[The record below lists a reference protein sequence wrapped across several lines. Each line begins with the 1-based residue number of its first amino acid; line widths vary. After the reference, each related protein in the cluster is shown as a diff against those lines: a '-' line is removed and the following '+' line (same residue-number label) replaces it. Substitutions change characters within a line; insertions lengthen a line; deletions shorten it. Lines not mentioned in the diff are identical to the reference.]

1 MHGPRNSTGTR
12 ESRESQLPAFLRF
25 ATDPGSE
32 QWRVFR
38 FERDIVLIVKGILL
52 VILFYY
58 LFLTNWME
66 DPPIAHQEIFLETA
80 RRMAQRVVQYSFLL
94 YTAINIALAFVMLG
108 SRELTPRVTRLLV
121 AAIAF
126 LDAAFLAGMV
136 LVTGGVESSLF
147 WVFPLL
153 IARNALVLSPTT
165 RQILLNLLT
174 CGACAA
180 ATIGAAYIQ
189 QAEDT
194 SYATIRLMPF
204 ASLSE
209 LPDSGI
215 GLVLIGQNR
224 TNHTLHFRVFD
235 REARALIDASEAGFP
250 DKQRQVAILKNLL
263 EPLWEEPTLTA
274 DQQDAILDAVAL
286 ITGQTQAAGPPAL
299 DLGLGFWLRMGLLIM
314 VMLWLWGIRTL
325 LERELRREEEQ
336 TEMTFR
342 RGQMDATARL
352 AAEIAHKLK
361 NPLAII
367 NNASYT
373 LQRTVKEGKGT
384 ITQQIQI
391 IREEVDRSDRLITE
405 LMGFAQLA
413 EGRVERVD
421 VKEEIERAIQQV
433 FPPALKFQVRIHRD
447 YGAGVPPLT
456 LQRQHLTEALVNL
469 LHNAREV
476 MGGRGNIWIS
486 TRATADQLV
495 RINVTDDGPGI
506 PPENLNRIFEP
517 YFTTRDKGSGLGL
530 AIVTH
535 NVGIYG
541 GNVSVES
548 EVGRGS
554 SFTLE
559 FPFKSMMRLRK

>member
-1 MHGPRNSTGTR
+1 MPGRLDGSRKGTATP
-12 ESRESQLPAFLRF
+12 ESRDSQLPAFLRF
-25 ATDPGSE
+25 ATDQGSE
-32 QWRVFR
+32 QWRVFC
-38 FERDIVLIVKGILL
+38 FERDIVLVVKGVLL

-66 DPPIAHQEIFLETA
+66 DPPIAHQEVFRETA
-80 RRMAQRVVQYSFLL
+80 RRMAQRVVQYSFLF
-94 YTAINIALAFVMLG
+94 YTAINVALAFVMLG
-108 SRELTPRVTRLLV
+108 SRELTARVTRLLV
-121 AAIAF
+121 AGIAV
-126 LDAAFLAGMV
+126 LDAAFLAGMM
-136 LVTGGVESSLF
+136 LVTGGIESSLF
-147 WVFPLL
+147 WGFPLL
-153 IARNALVLSPTT
+153 IARNALVVSPPR
-165 RQILLNLLT
+165 RQILINLVA
-174 CGACAA
+174 CGACA
-180 ATIGAAYIQ
+180 GAAVGAAFIR
-189 QAEDT
+189 QAEDI
-194 SYATIRLMPF
+194 SYAVT
-204 ASLSE
+204 E
-209 LPDSGI
+209 LA
-215 GLVLIGQNR
+215 
-224 TNHTLHFRVFD
+224 
-235 REARALIDASEAGFP
+235 EAA
-250 DKQRQVAILKNLL
+250 V
-263 EPLWEEPTLTA
+263 PT
-274 DQQDAILDAVAL
+274 
-286 ITGQTQAAGPPAL
+286 AL
-299 DLGLGFWLRMGLLIM
+299 DIGLGFWLRMALLL
-314 VMLWLWGIRTL
+314 VLVLWFWGIRTL

-413 EGRVERVD
+413 EGRVERVE
-421 VKEEIERAIQQV
+421 VKEEVERAIRQV
-433 FPPALKFQVRIHRD
+433 FPPAVKFQVRIHRD
-447 YGAGVPPLT
+447 YGAGVPLLT
-456 LQRQHLTEALVNL
+456 LQRQHLTEAIVNL

-486 TRATADQLV
+486 TRVTADQSV
-495 RINVTDDGPGI
+495 RINITDDGPGI
-506 PPENLNRIFEP
+506 PPEHLRRIFEP

>member
-1 MHGPRNSTGTR
+1 MAQRPHGPTRQGTKP
-12 ESRESQLPAFLRF
+12 EPHDSGLPAFLRF
-25 ATDPGSE
+25 ATDQAAE
-32 QWRVFR
+32 HWRVFR
-38 FERDIVLIVKGILL
+38 FERDIILL
-52 VILFYY
+52 VKAVLLIVLFYY

-66 DPPIAHQEIFLETA
+66 EPPVASQQTFPDSPWHMAA
-80 RRMAQRVVQYSFLL
+80 RMVQYSFLF
-94 YTAINIALAFVMLG
+94 YTAINIALVFVMLG
-108 SRELTPRVTRLLV
+108 SRELAARAARLLI
-121 AAIAF
+121 AAITL
-126 LDAAFLAGMV
+126 LDAAFLAAMV
-136 LVTGGVESSLF
+136 LVTGGAESSLF

-153 IARNALVLSPTT
+153 IARNALILSPTR
-165 RQILLNLLT
+165 RQLLINLLT
-174 CGACAA
+174 CGAYAGAA
-180 ATIGAAYIQ
+180 IGAAMITR
-189 QAEDT
+189 ADPASRELVEE
-194 SYATIRLMPF
+194 SLP
-204 ASLSE
+204 ASL
-209 LPDSGI
+209 
-215 GLVLIGQNR
+215 
-224 TNHTLHFRVFD
+224 H
-235 REARALIDASEAGFP
+235 
-250 DKQRQVAILKNLL
+250 
-263 EPLWEEPTLTA
+263 
-274 DQQDAILDAVAL
+274 
-286 ITGQTQAAGPPAL
+286 
-299 DLGLGFWLRMGLLIM
+299 LGLPFWLRLLLLLV
-314 VMLWLWGIRTL
+314 VMFWLWGVRSL
-325 LERELRREEEQ
+325 LERQLRREEEQ

-413 EGRVERVD
+413 EGRVERVE

-433 FPPALKFQVRIHRD
+433 FPPAVKFQVTIHRD
-447 YGAGVPPLT
+447 YGPGVPRLT

-486 TRATADQLV
+486 TRATADQVV
-495 RINVTDDGPGI
+495 RITVTDDGPGI
-506 PPENLNRIFEP
+506 PPENLDRVFEP

-554 SFTLE
+554 SFILE

>member
-1 MHGPRNSTGTR
+1 MPRRPDGPTHHGQEPEARD
-12 ESRESQLPAFLRF
+12 SQLPAFLRF
-25 ATDPGSE
+25 ATDQASE
-32 QWRVFR
+32 HWRVFR
-38 FERDIVLIVKGILL
+38 FERDIILIVKAVLL

-66 DPPIAHQEIFLETA
+66 DPPVAHQEAFGETA
-80 RRMAQRVVQYSFLL
+80 WRMAQRVVQYSFLF

-108 SRELTPRVTRLLV
+108 SKELTARVTRALLS
-121 AAIAF
+121 AITL

-153 IARNALVLSPTT
+153 IARNALILTPSR
-165 RQILLNLLT
+165 RQLLLNLLT
-174 CGACAA
+174 CGAYAGAA
-180 ATIGAAYIQ
+180 IGAA
-189 QAEDT
+189 
-194 SYATIRLMPF
+194 LM
-204 ASLSE
+204 
-209 LPDSGI
+209 
-215 GLVLIGQNR
+215 
-224 TNHTLHFRVFD
+224 
-235 REARALIDASEAGFP
+235 ARADALSAAGSGLP
-250 DKQRQVAILKNLL
+250 
-263 EPLWEEPTLTA
+263 E
-274 DQQDAILDAVAL
+274 DAIP
-286 ITGQTQAAGPPAL
+286 AGL
-299 DLGLGFWLRMGLLIM
+299 HLGLPFWLRAALLLVIM
-314 VMLWLWGIRTL
+314 FWLWGVRTL
-325 LERELRREEEQ
+325 LERQLRREEEQ

-421 VKEEIERAIQQV
+421 VKEEIERAVQQV
-433 FPPALKFQVRIHRD
+433 FPQALKFEIRLHRD
-447 YGAGVPPLT
+447 FGPGVPPLT

-476 MGGRGNIWIS
+476 MGGRGDIWIT
-486 TRATADQLV
+486 TRATADQVV
-495 RINVTDDGPGI
+495 RITITDNGPGI
-506 PPENLNRIFEP
+506 PPENLNRVFEP

-548 EVGRGS
+548 ELGRGS
-554 SFTLE
+554 RFILE

>member
-1 MHGPRNSTGTR
+1 
-12 ESRESQLPAFLRF
+12 LPAFLRF

-32 QWRVFR
+32 QWRIFR
-38 FERDIVLIVKGILL
+38 FERDIVLIVKAVLL

-66 DPPIAHQEIFLETA
+66 DPPIANQEVFRETA
-80 RRMAQRVVQYSFLL
+80 RRMAQRVVQYSFLF

-108 SRELTPRVTRLLV
+108 SRELTPRVTHLLV
-121 AAIAF
+121 AGIAM
-126 LDAAFLAGMV
+126 LDAVFLGAMM

-147 WVFPLL
+147 WGFPLL
-153 IARNALVLSPTT
+153 IARNALVLRPAP
-165 RQILLNLLT
+165 RQIIINLLS
-174 CGACAA
+174 CLACA
-180 ATIGAAYIQ
+180 GAAVGAAFIR
-189 QAEDT
+189 QAEDASNAMT
-194 SYATIRLMPF
+194 DLAMP
-204 ASLSE
+204 
-209 LPDSGI
+209 
-215 GLVLIGQNR
+215 
-224 TNHTLHFRVFD
+224 
-235 REARALIDASEAGFP
+235 
-250 DKQRQVAILKNLL
+250 
-263 EPLWEEPTLTA
+263 
-274 DQQDAILDAVAL
+274 
-286 ITGQTQAAGPPAL
+286 PPL
-299 DLGLGFWLRMGLLIM
+299 DLGLGLWLRMALLL
-314 VMLWLWGIRTL
+314 VVTLWLWGIRTL

-336 TEMTFR
+336 TEMSIR

-413 EGRVERVD
+413 EGRVERVE

-433 FPPALKFQVRIHRD
+433 FPPALKFQVSIHRD

-476 MGGRGNIWIS
+476 MAGRGNIWIS
-486 TRATADQLV
+486 TRATAEQMV
-495 RINVTDDGPGI
+495 RIRITDDGPGI
-506 PPENLNRIFEP
+506 SPENLNRVFEP
-517 YFTTRDKGSGLGL
+517 YFTTRNKGSGLGL

-541 GNVSVES
+541 GNAFVES